1 MKLFIY
7 VHNHF
12 NTSSFHLFFS
22 DLGLAADV
30 GALQRLPKIIGSES
44 LVREL
49 VFTGRQFSAQEA
61 KESGFVNRIFD
72 SKEQ

>member
-1 MKLFIY
+1 MFFLF
-7 VHNHF
+7 
-12 NTSSFHLFFS
+12 
-22 DLGLAADV
+22 LGLAADV
-30 GALQRLPKIIGSES
+30 GALQRLPKIVGSES

-61 KESGFVNRIFD
+61 KENGFVNRIFD